1 MYTVEKSDREIKTDE
16 YIREYVNV
24 EEFLEKCRECPNYGR
39 LWSCPPYDF
48 DPVSVWSRYDK
59 LYVTARKIIFDEEQR
74 SSGTDAIMEILKE
87 VKDNMSSELF
97 DMEKKYPGSLSLSAG
112 SCSMCRGMEC
122 TRTEKKPC
130 RYPDQMRYS
139 IESLGGNVGLTVSRL
154 MGIELEWIEEGKMP
168 SYFVLVAGLLMYGD
182 ISGQEHA
189 MSRKDQENE
198 EGAEL

>member
-97 DMEKKYPGSLSLSAG
+97 DMEKKVPRLFIIKRRKLQHVPRDGMYPHRKKAMPLS
-112 SCSMCRGMEC
+112 
-122 TRTEKKPC
+122 
-130 RYPDQMRYS
+130 
-139 IESLGGNVGLTVSRL
+139 
-154 MGIELEWIEEGKMP
+154 
-168 SYFVLVAGLLMYGD
+168 
-182 ISGQEHA
+182 
-189 MSRKDQENE
+189 
-198 EGAEL
+198 

>member
-1 MYTVEKSDREIKTDE
+1 
-16 YIREYVNV
+16 
-24 EEFLEKCRECPNYGR
+24 
-39 LWSCPPYDF
+39 
-48 DPVSVWSRYDK
+48 
-59 LYVTARKIIFDEEQR
+59 
-74 SSGTDAIMEILKE
+74 
-87 VKDNMSSELF
+87 
-97 DMEKKYPGSLSLSAG
+97 
-112 SCSMCRGMEC
+112 MCRGMEC